1 VHSLI
6 DFRPLPVL
14 VFLSLFFCCI
24 WMSFFQEPCFR
35 TCFIHYWSFCLI
47 DVAGQ
52 SGVANNKMFLAY
64 LVIFYICSRERLHHG
79 GHVFYYLS
87 LLYPK
92 LYLFI
97 PWLNRWCIALNLQLQ
112 ETPDS
117 LVLWYNANRL
127 KNVDLPVTLHGT
139 FSIFMP
145 IQFKTILKT
154 WKLCMTIH
162 QNTCYRKYFL
172 HCLLYRT
179 CAMFK
184 KLLITKACFFFCV
197 FFRLH

>member
-1 VHSLI
+1 MHSLI

-47 DVAGQ
+47 NVTDQ
-52 SGVANNKMFLAY
+52 SGVANNKLFLAY
-64 LVIFYICSRERLHHG
+64 IVIFYICSRERLHHG

-139 FSIFMP
+139 FSIFVP
-145 IQFKTILKT
+145 IQNNFKNLEAMHDNSSK
-154 WKLCMTIH
+154 H
-162 QNTCYRKYFL
+162 
-172 HCLLYRT
+172 LL
-179 CAMFK
+179 
-184 KLLITKACFFFCV
+184 
-197 FFRLH
+197 